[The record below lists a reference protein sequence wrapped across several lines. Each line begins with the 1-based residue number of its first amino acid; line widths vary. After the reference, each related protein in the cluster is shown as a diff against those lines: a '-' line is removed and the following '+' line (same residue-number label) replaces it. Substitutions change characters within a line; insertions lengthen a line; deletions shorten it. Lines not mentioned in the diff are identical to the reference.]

1 MQALGEAESSSD
13 NSSGNECITIVS
25 QEHVMHRFPNQ
36 NNLLKKKSLL
46 LNISASRF
54 IKVHISYD
62 PSYVILVNFLKIKV
76 IMK

>member
-13 NSSGNECITIVS
+13 NSSGNECITI
-25 QEHVMHRFPNQ
+25 EHVMHRFPNQ